1 MILLKFPTF
10 RGNSLWFS
18 QNAERVLSTNMIVF
32 ECLKCLSSYNGDLLP
47 DLFGTQTDENE
58 TRAFWIGGAKING

>member
-1 MILLKFPTF
+1 
-10 RGNSLWFS
+10 
-18 QNAERVLSTNMIVF
+18 MIVF

-58 TRAFWIGGAKING
+58 TRAFWIGVAKKNG